1 TFLSLVFDRN
11 CQYNLIKEVF
21 SLVRLAKDELK
32 DLMKKKLNKA
42 GLSEEHAEGVADV
55 LAHADA
61 RGVHSHGAMRVE
73 YYAERIA
80 KGGIT
85 HNPNFT
91 FEKTGPAS
99 GVFDGDN
106 GAGHVA
112 AKEAMDEAI
121 KMAKESGIAIVGVK
135 HISHSGALSYFVDQ
149 AAREDLIGL
158 SMCQSDPMVV
168 PYGGSEPYYGTNPI
182 AFAAPGKDGQ
192 IVTFDMATTVQAWGK
207 ILHARSKKVDIPEDW
222 AVDADGNPTTDPFK
236 VQALVPIAGPK
247 GYGLMMMVDVLSGI
261 LLGLPHGNQVS
272 SMYHDLSEGR
282 DLGQLH
288 IVINPSFFTNIDSFK
303 ENLTSSMSD
312 LNNMK
317 PAPGFDEVN
326 WPGQRSA
333 AREKAYEENG
343 IEIVDDVYNYLVS
356 DVVHNNNY
364 DNKDPFAE

>member
-1 TFLSLVFDRN
+1 M
-11 CQYNLIKEVF
+11 
-21 SLVRLAKDELK
+21 VRIAKAELK
-32 DLMKKKLNKA
+32 ELMKKKLNKA
-42 GLSEEHAEGVADV
+42 GLSEDHADGVADV
-55 LAHADA
+55 LVHADA

-85 HNPNFT
+85 HKPNFE
-91 FEKTGPAS
+91 FKKTGPAS
-99 GVFDGDN
+99 GVFEGDN

-112 AKEAMDEAI
+112 AKQAMDEAI
-121 KMAKESGIAIVGVK
+121 KLAKESGIAIVGIK

-149 AAREDLIGL
+149 AAREDMVGI

-207 ILHARSKKVDIPEDW
+207 VLHARSKNVAIPDDW
-222 AVDADGNPTTDPFK
+222 AVDGDGNPTTDPFK

-247 GYGLMMMVDVLSGI
+247 GYGLMMMVDVLAGI
-261 LLGLPHGNQVS
+261 LLGVPYGGNVS
-272 SMYHDLSEGR
+272 SMYADLTKGR

-288 IVINPSFFTNIDSFK
+288 IVINPSYFTDLDSFK
-303 ENLTSSMSD
+303 ENLSKSMQD
-312 LNNMK
+312 LNDIK
-317 PAPGFDEVN
+317 PADGFDMVN

-343 IEIVDDVYNYLVS
+343 IEIVDDVYEYLKS
-356 DVVHNNNY
+356 DVIHNNNY
-364 DNKDPFAE
+364 DHKDPFAE